1 MIQQLMTE
9 NRFIS
14 LAPDDPDDSDT
25 DMEPTEP
32 CVTEKPREDASA
44 DSDDTVYFDA
54 WEADDDTPYFQ
65 QGAELPTRE
74 EWEIA
79 APIDFSDAQG
89 TLQIS
94 HQLDALFLSEKEIET
109 PLGMDDTKQN
119 WKWADVGSRRM
130 PRSPLTYPT
139 VMVDDENGI
148 RRPAASQVHHRTL
161 FQWIAD
167 NLSWLSQYDTV
178 YVFVDNRMLSGT
190 NPPEYWQYLAPWIKG
205 RCEVTGPYREKTT
218 AIHIPINSNTGL
230 HQVHY
235 TWAGAAV
242 LEALCLVFPT
252 VNFAL
257 TDSDCVP
264 TSLFEVAELVNL
276 MTDKA
281 SRAEAMQHYTMA
293 SSSQCPPA
301 ALLTT
306 EAKAELNA
314 GLIIVTGH
322 APTHTADVDMDQETP
337 DASMPPVDAAGSDAS
352 DARAPKARRIVHPAN
367 SRSAG
372 EWVIALC
379 NSRANFLA
387 TTAVPEDPA
396 EAIRGGLVL
405 TPLLGCKAKTP
416 LDWTHAWAMLGEW
429 AGIIAFPI
437 PEQGEWPRHGDGR
450 YLRPE
455 PRPNGCL
462 PPSGK

>member
-1 MIQQLMTE
+1 
-9 NRFIS
+9 
-14 LAPDDPDDSDT
+14 
-25 DMEPTEP
+25 
-32 CVTEKPREDASA
+32 
-44 DSDDTVYFDA
+44 
-54 WEADDDTPYFQ
+54 
-65 QGAELPTRE
+65 
-74 EWEIA
+74 
-79 APIDFSDAQG
+79 
-89 TLQIS
+89 
-94 HQLDALFLSEKEIET
+94 
-109 PLGMDDTKQN
+109 
-119 WKWADVGSRRM
+119 M

-148 RRPAASQVHHRTL
+148 RRPAVSQVHHKTL
-161 FQWIAD
+161 FQWIVD

-178 YVFVDNRMLSGT
+178 YVFVDNRALSGT
-190 NPPEYWQYLAPWIKG
+190 NPPEYWPYLAPWIKG
-205 RCEVTGPYREKTT
+205 RCEVIGPYQEKTT
-218 AIHIPINSNTGL
+218 AIHIPINSDTGL

-242 LEALCLVFPT
+242 LEALCLVYPT

-257 TDSDCVP
+257 ADSDCVP
-264 TSLFEVAELVNL
+264 TSLFEIAELVNL

-281 SRAEAMQHYTMA
+281 SRAEAMQHHTMA

-301 ALLTT
+301 VLLMT

-322 APTHTADVDMDQETP
+322 APTHAGDVDMNQGTP
-337 DASMPPVDAAGSDAS
+337 DASMPPAEAAGSDAS

-367 SRSAG
+367 SKSVD
-372 EWVIALC
+372 EWVTALC

-437 PEQGEWPRHGDGR
+437 PAQGEWPRHGDGR
-450 YLRPE
+450 YLRPDFIQRT
-455 PRPNGCL
+455 PPFLTWARPIFEQGALSPMSVFPAHFPILCL
-462 PPSGK
+462 PGGQAISKQRVRRWVRPSTRSACLPWEQGWPRTEAPTVAKSRAATACRLTHRS